1 MLIVDSYELKKKNN
15 NTLTFN
21 KMHMIVA
28 IKKKKLTFNLI
39 HLASLSHIVCFYFGQ
54 ILYIPLTDGRSTPQG
69 KLRHQYP

>member
-28 IKKKKLTFNLI
+28 IKKLTFNLI

>member
-1 MLIVDSYELKKKNN
+1 MLIVDSYELKKNNNN

-28 IKKKKLTFNLI
+28 IKKKLTFNLI

>member
-28 IKKKKLTFNLI
+28 IKKKINI
-39 HLASLSHIVCFYFGQ
+39 
-54 ILYIPLTDGRSTPQG
+54 
-69 KLRHQYP
+69 